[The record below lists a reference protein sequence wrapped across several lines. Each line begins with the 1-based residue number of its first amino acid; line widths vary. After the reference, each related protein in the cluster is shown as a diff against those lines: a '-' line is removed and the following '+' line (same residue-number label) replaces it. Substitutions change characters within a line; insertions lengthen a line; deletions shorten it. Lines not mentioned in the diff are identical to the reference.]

1 MRRTLVLILTA
12 VIAAAVVGGVAR
24 QATAAKPPLRLAV
37 LSIPPAHPVA
47 GRPWRFA
54 VRVRRGSRAYTG
66 APPVLRGRGDTAMT
80 VRTRRTGRAGDF
92 AATVRFPT
100 SGPWLLEVVVSRRRF
115 VLGSFAVDVPVTE
128 LIRDPFAIAA
138 LPDGSLLIGQRDG
151 PLLRADA
158 HRAVS
163 VFAPIANVT
172 SVAPSG
178 VATVLATDASGLHRL
193 ALDGTET
200 SPPVALGAEAA
211 VTSDADG
218 SVYAA
223 FYENRVE
230 RLGSGGE
237 RTVFA
242 GTGEDGYAG
251 DGGPARLAALSHP
264 HDVAV
269 GPGGDIFIADSGNG
283 RIRRVDRS
291 TGVITTFT
299 AAVGPPIALAFAPD
313 GSLYSV
319 GLARGPTP
327 PAIWRTTADGSTT
340 IVAEGPANDVT
351 VGPDGTVYVNQW
363 EQKRIARID
372 QRTHLI
378 RTILRGR

>member
-1 MRRTLVLILTA
+1 M
-12 VIAAAVVGGVAR
+12 
-24 QATAAKPPLRLAV
+24 
-37 LSIPPAHPVA
+37 S
-47 GRPWRFA
+47 
-54 VRVRRGSRAYTG
+54 
-66 APPVLRGRGDTAMT
+66 
-80 VRTRRTGRAGDF
+80 VRTRRTRRAGVF

-158 HRAVS
+158 DRAVS

-178 VATVLATDASGLHRL
+178 AATVLATDASGLHRL
-193 ALDGTET
+193 SLDGTET

-211 VTSDADG
+211 VTADTEG

-230 RLGSGGE
+230 RLGPAGE

-242 GTGEDGYAG
+242 GIGEDGYAG
-251 DGGPARLAALSHP
+251 DGGPATLAALSHP

-299 AAVGPPIALAFAPD
+299 DAVGPPIALAFAPD

-319 GLARGPTP
+319 GLARGTTP
-327 PAIWRTTADGSTT
+327 PAIWRTTADGST

>member
-1 MRRTLVLILTA
+1 MRGTLVLILTA

-163 VFAPIANVT
+163 V
-172 SVAPSG
+172 VAPSG

-211 VTSDADG
+211 VTADADG

-251 DGGPARLAALSHP
+251 DGGPARLAAL
-264 HDVAV
+264 
-269 GPGGDIFIADSGNG
+269 
-283 RIRRVDRS
+283 
-291 TGVITTFT
+291 
-299 AAVGPPIALAFAPD
+299 
-313 GSLYSV
+313 
-319 GLARGPTP
+319 
-327 PAIWRTTADGSTT
+327 
-340 IVAEGPANDVT
+340 
-351 VGPDGTVYVNQW
+351 
-363 EQKRIARID
+363 
-372 QRTHLI
+372 
-378 RTILRGR
+378 